1 MAGAAWTEFSSTLP
15 SPYTRNADKVIIQ
28 PEAYA
33 PIEASYPQLTLYGD
47 DAKPVVVLWR
57 MGKGQI
63 LWWAGATPLTNT
75 GIRQAANLNLFLNSV
90 SDNALEGEGS
100 GAPEDRIRSTRPP
113 DGSETREGPAE
124 SGSVVRA
131 SSSKGARTI
140 YWDEY
145 FHGARGSFW
154 TYFANTPVGWG
165 GLQFLILS
173 LALLFTFSRRSG
185 PIAVPAVV
193 SRLSPLEFVDTM
205 AGLYQKAGA
214 APIAVGVASRHL
226 RLELA
231 HRLGIPPSNS
241 DPALARAAVERLGH
255 DAYGLEDALAKAS
268 LAAGSRKLAGREAL
282 ALVKILQ
289 HYTLCLTGQKP
300 ASALHNTQT
309 TQEKI

>member
-1 MAGAAWTEFSSTLP
+1 
-15 SPYTRNADKVIIQ
+15 
-28 PEAYA
+28 
-33 PIEASYPQLTLYGD
+33 
-47 DAKPVVVLWR
+47 
-57 MGKGQI
+57 

-90 SDNALEGEGS
+90 SNNSNNND
-100 GAPEDRIRSTRPP
+100 
-113 DGSETREGPAE
+113 
-124 SGSVVRA
+124 
-131 SSSKGARTI
+131 ARTI

-165 GLQFLILS
+165 GLQFLILA

-214 APIAVGVASRHL
+214 APIAVGVAYRHL

-231 HRLGIPPSNS
+231 NRLGLPPSNS
-241 DPALARAAVERLGH
+241 DPALAQAAVERLGR
-255 DAYGLEDALAKAS
+255 DAYGLEDALAQAS
-268 LAAGSRKLAGREAL
+268 AIAGASKLKVRD
-282 ALVKILQ
+282 ALVTVQSIQ
-289 HYTLCLTGQKP
+289 RYTLLLTSPK
-300 ASALHNTQT
+300 SVSSLKT